1 MHTNYRAERDERTQ
15 RSSRSPSAATFA
27 MRYSMAKRTVNRVA
41 RVSIALMA
49 LALTAP
55 FISSTA
61 QAQPTCGDRTE
72 ILEALEHKHKET
84 VHAIG
89 IAQDGG
95 FLEVLVSPT
104 GGWTILVTHP
114 KRPTCVVAAGKD
126 WSSRFLK
133 VGQPT

>member
-1 MHTNYRAERDERTQ
+1 MHTKYRAERDERTQ
-15 RSSRSPSAATFA
+15 RPSRSPGAATIP
-27 MRYSMAKRTVNRVA
+27 MRCTMVKPTWKRFA

-55 FISSTA
+55 FISHTA
-61 QAQPTCGDRTE
+61 QAQPICGDRTK
-72 ILEALEHKHKET
+72 ILEALEQKHKET

-95 FLEVLVSPT
+95 FLEVLVSPA

>member
-27 MRYSMAKRTVNRVA
+27 TRYSMAKRTVNRFA

-72 ILEALEHKHKET
+72 ILKSLEQKHKET
-84 VHAIG
+84 VQAIG
-89 IAQDGG
+89 IAQNGG

-114 KRPTCVVAAGKD
+114 KRSTCVVATGQD
-126 WSSRFLK
+126 WSSRLLK
-133 VGQPT
+133 VGQST